1 MAGSPIHCEV
11 LPSPAPR
18 KAKDKSPHRST
29 MLCIQAYQSL
39 HKYMPLASIP
49 PSYIIG
55 TVPYSI

>member
-11 LPSPAPR
+11 LPSSTPR
-18 KAKDKSPHRST
+18 KAKDKSPHHST

-49 PSYIIG
+49 PRYIIG
-55 TVPYSI
+55 TVP